1 MLSTL
6 LLSLLSVSVALQ
18 GPGAPAFSNV
28 HAAPKTT
35 TERPVVPERVP
46 LAILYEDEDL
56 LVIDKAAGMV
66 VQDVPGSVER
76 AVVAHLD
83 ATGACR
89 WDTPAWAATW
99 GGARAFEGV
108 VHRLDKGTSGC
119 MAVAKHP
126 RAARALRA
134 AFRERRV
141 GKTYL
146 ALAVGLPQR
155 AAPTTSA
162 DGKGEASPSPKSPTT
177 TLEELEVDPQQMC
190 LVNSINACGKDT
202 GRALQ
207 LLDGA
212 IRPGVACFSAAL
224 AVCKRAGEVGAALS
238 LLNSMAARGVA
249 PNAACFRTVIA
260 LCALEAPPRWQTT
273 VELVDEMEARGLPRD
288 AHCVCSAMSACGRAA
303 QLAAALDL
311 FASVEKDYDAAG
323 SATPAEG
330 GPVVSDRGRLE
341 VRLGPGAYRACLR
354 SAISACE
361 RCGAAEGAA
370 PELLAERRRV
380 IALNGDEHSPSTA
393 AAATTDWA
401 ALMSVPI
408 VVDAPIGKGASR
420 FWGVV
425 PLAEGGRP
433 ARSSM
438 TPLAFDGTLSL
449 NKVTIETGRTHQIRV
464 HMSAVL
470 GAPLVGDRAYGA
482 SESRRQRRG
491 GGMATSQ
498 PVRRAMLHAAELV
511 LPHPTSGETLT
522 LQCPPPADFSVLS
535 DRVLCG
541 DSSGVASRLAM
552 SEVWASERDW
562 LLGAP

>member
-6 LLSLLSVSVALQ
+6 LLSLLSRSAALQ
-18 GPGAPAFSNV
+18 AFSNV

-66 VQDVPGSVER
+66 VQDVPSSVER

-126 RAARALRA
+126 RAARALRR

-155 AAPTTSA
+155 AAPAEGT
-162 DGKGEASPSPKSPTT
+162 SPSKAAASQNI

-202 GRALQ
+202 RRALA

-224 AVCKRAGEVGAALS
+224 SVCKRAGEVGAALS
-238 LLNSMAARGVA
+238 LLSSMAARGVA

-260 LCALEAPPRWQTT
+260 LCPLESPPRWQTA
-273 VELVDEMEARGLPRD
+273 VELVGEMEARGLPRD
-288 AHCVCSAMSACGRAA
+288 AHCICSAMSACGRAA

-311 FASVEKDYDAAG
+311 FALVEKDYGDAVG
-323 SATPAEG
+323 SATAAG
-330 GPVVSDRGRLE
+330 TGPVVSDRGRLE

-361 RCGAAEGAA
+361 RCDAAEGIA

-393 AAATTDWA
+393 AAVTTDWA
-401 ALMSVPI
+401 ALTSVPI
-408 VVDAPIGKGASR
+408 VVDVPIGKEASR

-433 ARSSM
+433 ARSSV

-482 SESRRQRRG
+482 SERRRQRRG

-522 LQCPPPADFSVLS
+522 LQCPPPADFAALT
-535 DRVLCG
+535 DRVLGG
-541 DSSGVASRLAM
+541 DRSGVASRLAM
-552 SEVWASERDW
+552 SEVWASEREW
-562 LLGAP
+562 LLGALPVL